1 METLHYNDGTNAK
14 ELFQKLLNDFN
25 DKQTALIAIMQKDA
39 AELYDQL
46 KQHVLSDVRKLTS
59 NISKCMMQYNDVARG
74 KDILIKFR
82 EDNYQLLY

>member
-1 METLHYNDGTNAK
+1 MDTPKDNAK

-25 DKQTALIAIMQKDA
+25 DKQSALVAIMQKDA

-46 KQHVLSDVRKLTS
+46 KQHVLSDVKKLTS
-59 NISKCMMQYNDVARG
+59 NISKCMKQYNDVAYG

>member
-25 DKQTALIAIMQKDA
+25 DKQTALVAIMQKDA
-39 AELYDQL
+39 AQLSDQL